1 MRPLVTARLD
11 LAPGTLADVPALWA
25 LWTDPD
31 VRRWLWDD
39 QVIPLERARALV
51 ADGVATAR
59 ASGLGLWTVRRRGA
73 GEIVGFC
80 ALLPNTAGEAE
91 LLYGLAPVCWGQ
103 GLATEAARAVL
114 RHAFDD
120 LGLACVVAATD
131 PPNRASIRVLERLGM
146 RPRARPPAAAAHLLH
161 FQLGP
166 PDAAPRG
173 PDGGP
178 AARG

>member
-1 MRPLVTARLD
+1 MRTLVTARLD
-11 LAPGTLADVPALWA
+11 LVPGTLADVPALWE

-31 VRRWLWDD
+31 VRRYLWDD
-39 QVIPLERARALV
+39 QVIPVERARALV
-51 ADGVATAR
+51 ADGVAAAR

-73 GEIVGFC
+73 EEIVGFC
-80 ALLPNTAGEAE
+80 GLLPNTSGEVE
-91 LLYGLAPVCWGQ
+91 LLYGLAPACWGQ

-120 LGLACVVAATD
+120 LRVACVVAATD

-146 RPRARPPAAAAHLLH
+146 APRPRPAAAAHLLH

-166 PDAAPRG
+166 SDAAPRR